1 MFDRVFPSAVRF
13 YMYVVLSWA
22 ALCVWLLFRC
32 VLPYFCLVL
41 FYFHFVY
48 LHILYSFFLHIV
60 YVRSNLVFF
69 CFHISFDLFRDQ
81 NEPDS
86 LSLMH
91 FRKNPN
97 QNKTIQMKINFYTNK
112 QTYIEMLCTYFG
124 RSLCASATKYH
135 LINWSLHSG
144 RPILISAV
152 DSVCIRM
159 LPSLRLC

>member
-1 MFDRVFPSAVRF
+1 MAFIPMCITV
-13 YMYVVLSWA
+13 
-22 ALCVWLLFRC
+22 LLFGF
-32 VLPYFCLVL
+32 VLFSFCLFAHTL
-41 FYFHFVY
+41 FFLLAHCICALEF
-48 LHILYSFFLHIV
+48 SFFLFSYFVWHV
-60 YVRSNLVFF
+60 PWPKWTWLSL
-69 CFHISFDLFRDQ
+69 
-81 NEPDS
+81 S

-159 LPSLRLC
+159 LPSLRLCWRARINVWM